1 MQGVRFDPDSSQTI
15 RLELARSTTKVSKPK
30 QPSPPII
37 SPATL
42 PPIIP
47 QQNLHAALA
56 AASAPTFIPQAAQQP
71 TDLHNIGDQFH
82 YLSDQSQLF
91 GLSLAQALQCS
102 AASPLLLQNPL
113 ATAMAAQIQ
122 QQQHL
127 NGLMNAAAVA
137 SIPSVQTAPPPN
149 PSGNPPCSTLFVA
162 NLGSNVDEN
171 EVRHL
176 FKTQPGFSRLRM
188 HSKENA
194 SSVCFVEY
202 QNVQCAT
209 IVLMTLQGYQLS
221 NQSCIRIEY
230 AKCKMGESNNNNAAN
245 ATIASRIKTA

>member
-1 MQGVRFDPDSSQTI
+1 MRFDPDSSQTI

-56 AASAPTFIPQAAQQP
+56 AANAPTFIPQAAQQP
-71 TDLHNIGDQFH
+71 TDLHNLDQFH
-82 YLSDQSQLF
+82 YLNDQSQLF
-91 GLSLAQALQCS
+91 SLSLAQALQCS
-102 AASPLLLQNPL
+102 AASPLILQNPL
-113 ATAMAAQIQ
+113 ATAMAQLQ

-137 SIPSVQTAPPPN
+137 SVPSVQTAPHPN

-171 EVRHL
+171 EVRQL
-176 FKTQPGFSRLRM
+176 FKSQPGFGRLRM

-209 IVLMTLQGYQLS
+209 LVLMGLQGYQLS

-245 ATIASRIKTA
+245 AATISSRIKTA